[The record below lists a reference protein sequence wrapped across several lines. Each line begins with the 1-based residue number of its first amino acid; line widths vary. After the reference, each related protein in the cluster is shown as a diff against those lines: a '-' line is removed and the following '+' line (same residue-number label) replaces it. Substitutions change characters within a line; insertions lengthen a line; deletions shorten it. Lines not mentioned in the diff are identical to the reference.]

1 MEVVFLML
9 MQDEKQLFERNTL
22 DSNKKMRYP
31 MDMDLHDEYSDLF
44 DLMYVVLNVH
54 LME

>member
-1 MEVVFLML
+1 MEIGFLML

-22 DSNKKMRYP
+22 DLNKKMIYL
-31 MDMDLHDEYSDLF
+31 MDKDLHDEYLNLF

-54 LME
+54 EME